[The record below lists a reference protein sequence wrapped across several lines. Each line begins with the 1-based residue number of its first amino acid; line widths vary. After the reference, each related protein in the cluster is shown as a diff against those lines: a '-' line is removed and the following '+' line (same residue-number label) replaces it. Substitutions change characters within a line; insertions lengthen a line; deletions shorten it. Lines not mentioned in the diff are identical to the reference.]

1 MLSDQENLQV
11 GSSLPA
17 DGVQPALRSP
27 ILSKPAN
34 LDKVR
39 VVQSAEGR
47 ILTRRSDSH
56 PNAQARWGPR
66 GSTPWKNG
74 LSTTLQRAA
83 QLRELRGSHASS
95 PFYFL

>member
-39 VVQSAEGR
+39 VVQSAAGR
-47 ILTRRSDSH
+47 ILTRRS
-56 PNAQARWGPR
+56 

>member
-39 VVQSAEGR
+39 VVQSAAGR
-47 ILTRRSDSH
+47 ILTRRS
-56 PNAQARWGPR
+56 

-83 QLRELRGSHASS
+83 QLREQRGSHVPS
-95 PFYFL
+95 PFYPL